1 MVNHRFSVF
10 IHLDRIDGAGTHART
25 HNLTDGTKGTDL
37 LAASTFDAHF
47 LIDVCSVVYN
57 GNGVPRTI
65 LLTFMPQTA
74 AAGIADHET
83 VNRTFVTGGIQHV
96 DYTVALCRLQN
107 QTHTVL
113 NNMALL
119 INTAAEGCLWP
130 RNDRFRNL
138 LFHIDFLI
146 QLPIEEAA
154 RAFPVY
160 QIFDVL
166 YITFKLAHNLHL
178 FF

>member
-1 MVNHRFSVF
+1 
-10 IHLDRIDGAGTHART
+10 
-25 HNLTDGTKGTDL
+25 
-37 LAASTFDAHF
+37 
-47 LIDVCSVVYN
+47 
-57 GNGVPRTI
+57 
-65 LLTFMPQTA
+65 MPQTA

-83 VNRTFVTGGIQHV
+83 VNRTFITGGIQHV

>member
-1 MVNHRFSVF
+1 MLCGLQWKWR
-10 IHLDRIDGAGTHART
+10 
-25 HNLTDGTKGTDL
+25 
-37 LAASTFDAHF
+37 ASDNSPD
-47 LIDVCSVVYN
+47 IY
-57 GNGVPRTI
+57 
-65 LLTFMPQTA
+65 A

-83 VNRTFVTGGIQHV
+83 VNRTFVTGRIQHV

-130 RNDRFRNL
+130 RNNRFRNL

-146 QLPIEEAA
+146 
-154 RAFPVY
+154 
-160 QIFDVL
+160 
-166 YITFKLAHNLHL
+166 
-178 FF
+178 